1 MVKKDKNRNLNFF
14 KSTFII
20 AVILI
25 VMGLVTPTLLKSLKF
40 GLDLQGGFEVLYQVE
55 SLDGSKVT
63 KDMVTNTYKTISK
76 RIDALGVSEP
86 EIVVEGNDRIRVQ
99 LAGVT
104 EPAEARK
111 TLSSV
116 ASLSFRDSSDN
127 LLMSSDVLRPGSAK
141 VGQDEKGKPAVSLT
155 VSDKDK
161 FYKITKQISE
171 TKDKLIVIWLD
182 YNGTASYKNEAGKC
196 GGSNPAG
203 CLSAASVS
211 QGFAS
216 DVIIQGNF
224 TTDEVTELVSLIN
237 SGSLPTKLVEISS
250 KTVEASFGANS
261 LDLTARAGVIG
272 VISIMAVM
280 ILIYRFAGLMASV
293 GILIYTF
300 LTFVSFWLF
309 GGVLTLPGIAALV
322 IGIGMAVDSCV
333 ISFARIKD
341 ELKHD
346 IRLEGAYKKG
356 NENSFMAILDSNVT
370 TLISALILFTFGE
383 SSVKGF
389 ATMLIISTI
398 VTMVIMVFLTR
409 NLIGLFVKT
418 GLFDDKLNFFIGF
431 KKSKKVRKPID
442 FIKLRKPA
450 YIYMAILVIVGIVSL
465 STNKLTLGID
475 FKGGSSISIK
485 SETKLNVK
493 DLKSDIKE
501 LGYKLYDTEIIN
513 DKNITLKVQDSFK
526 EKQVLKTEKY
536 FNEKYKA
543 DTTIGVVSN
552 LVKRDL
558 VRNAVFAVILAIIGI
573 LLYVAARFRFSYAIT
588 AIIALLHD
596 AFVIIVAFSL
606 FKLEVTSIFIAA
618 ILSIIGFSVND
629 TIVSFDRVRETL
641 RNKNDGKAKSE
652 EELADVIN
660 EAINLTLTRSIITTL
675 LTLIPVV
682 MLILLGSNEII
693 NFNLAMFFGLIAG
706 VLSTIFIACQLWY
719 EIERHNIGKPAKK
732 KWYEEPD
739 EKPKKK
745 VKNAKIEKDNKK
757 EVTNSKKVV
766 KKKTK

>member
-1 MVKKDKNRNLNFF
+1 MVKRDKNKSFNFI

-20 AVILI
+20 AVILMAI
-25 VMGLVTPTLLKSLKF
+25 GLVTPTLLKNLKF

-55 SLDGSKVT
+55 SLNGEEVT
-63 KDMVTNTYKTISK
+63 TDMVTNTYKTISK

-86 EIVVEGNDRIRVQ
+86 EIVVEGKDRIRVQ

-104 EPAEARK
+104 DPAEARK

-116 ASLSFRDSSDN
+116 ASLTFRDSSDK
-127 LLMSSDVLRPGSAK
+127 LLMSSDVLKAGSAK
-141 VGQDEKGKPAVSLT
+141 VGQDASGNPAVSLT
-155 VSDKDK
+155 VSDKDE
-161 FYKITKQISE
+161 FYKVTKAISE
-171 TKDKLIVIWLD
+171 SKDKLIVIWLD
-182 YNGTASYKNEAGKC
+182 YDGTASYEKQAGKC
-196 GGSNPAG
+196 GGDNAEG
-203 CLSAASVS
+203 CLSAATVS

-224 TTDEVTELVSLIN
+224 TADEVTELVSLIN
-237 SGSLPTKLVEISS
+237 SGSLPTKLTEISS

-261 LDLTARAGVIG
+261 LVLTAKAGILG
-272 VISIMAVM
+272 VLGIMLVM
-280 ILIYRFAGLMASV
+280 IVIYRFAGFIASI

-341 ELKHD
+341 ELKEN

-356 NENSFMAILDSNVT
+356 NESSFMAILDSNVT
-370 TLISALILFTFGE
+370 TLISGLVLFVLGE

-409 NLIGLFVKT
+409 SLLGLFVKT
-418 GLFDDKLNFFIGF
+418 GMFDDKLNFFIGF
-431 KKSKKVRKPID
+431 KKGRKGLRPFN
-442 FIKLRKPA
+442 FIKIRKVI
-450 YIYMAILVIVGIVSL
+450 YVYMALLVLVGAVSL
-465 STNKLTLGID
+465 YTNKLTLGID
-475 FKGGSSISIK
+475 FKGGSSVSITSDEKLDADKLGSELEDMGYTLYNTEVISDN
-485 SETKLNVK
+485 NV
-493 DLKSDIKE
+493 I
-501 LGYKLYDTEIIN
+501 
-513 DKNITLKVQDSFK
+513 LKVEESFD
-526 EKQVLKTEKY
+526 ETQVLKTETY
-536 FNEKYKA
+536 FNDEYDA
-543 DTTIGVVSN
+543 TTTIGVVSN
-552 LVKRDL
+552 MVKKDLVK
-558 VRNAVFAVILAIIGI
+558 NAIMAVIVAIMAI
-573 LLYVAARFRFSYAIT
+573 LLYVSARFKFSYAIT
-588 AIIALLHD
+588 AVIALLHD

-606 FKLEVTSIFIAA
+606 LKLEVTSIFIAA

-641 RNKNDGKAKSE
+641 RNKNNGVIKSPK
-652 EELADVIN
+652 ELEDAIN
-660 EAINLTLTRSIITTL
+660 EAINSTLTRSIITTIM
-675 LTLIPVV
+675 TLVPVV
-682 MLILLGSNEII
+682 MLVFFGAHEII
-693 NFNLAMFFGLIAG
+693 NFNMAMFFGLIAG
-706 VLSTIFIACQLWY
+706 VLSTIFIACQLFY
-719 EIERHNIGKPAKK
+719 EIEIHKIGKPAKK

-745 VKNAKIEKDNKK
+745 IENKQLVTNKK
-757 EVTNSKKVV
+757 TNTS

>member
-1 MVKKDKNRNLNFF
+1 MVKRDKNNNFNF
-14 KSTFII
+14 IKSTLII

-25 VMGLVTPTLLKSLKF
+25 AMGLVTPTLLKNLKF

-55 SLDGSKVT
+55 SLNGEKVT
-63 KDMVTNTYKTISK
+63 TDMVTNTYKTISK
-76 RIDALGVSEP
+76 RIDSLGVSEP
-86 EIVVEGNDRIRVQ
+86 EIVVEGDDRIRVQ

-116 ASLSFRDSSDN
+116 ASLSFRDSSDK
-127 LLMSSDVLRPGSAK
+127 LLMSSDVLKAGSAK
-141 VGQDEKGKPAVSLT
+141 IGQDASGNPAVSLT
-155 VSDKDK
+155 ISDKDEFFK
-161 FYKITKQISE
+161 VTKEISQ

-182 YNGTASYKNEAGKC
+182 YDGTSSYEKQSGKC
-196 GGSNPAG
+196 GGDNAAG
-203 CLSAASVS
+203 CLSAATVS

-224 TTDEVTELVSLIN
+224 TSDEVSELVSLIN
-237 SGSLPTKLVEISS
+237 SGSLPTKLTEISS
-250 KTVEASFGANS
+250 KTVEASFGTNS
-261 LDLTARAGVIG
+261 LELTAKAGIMG
-272 VISIMAVM
+272 VTGIMLIM
-280 ILIYRFAGLMASV
+280 IIIYHFAGFVASV

-341 ELKHD
+341 ELKEN
-346 IRLEGAYKKG
+346 IRLEGAYRKG
-356 NENSFMAILDSNVT
+356 NQNSFMAILDSNLT
-370 TLISALILFTFGE
+370 TLISAIVLFILGE

-409 NLIGLFVKT
+409 NLLGLFVKT
-418 GLFDDKLNFFIGF
+418 GLFDNKLNFFIGF
-431 KKSKKVRKPID
+431 NQKKKIRKQFN
-442 FIKLRKPA
+442 FIKIRKFV
-450 YIYMAILVIVGIVSL
+450 YVYMALLIIVGTVSL
-465 STNKLTLGID
+465 FTNKLTLGID
-475 FKGGSSISIK
+475 FKGGSSIGITSDEKLDIDK
-485 SETKLNVK
+485 IESELE
-493 DLKSDIKE
+493 DM
-501 LGYKLYDTEIIN
+501 GYTLYESEIISDN
-513 DKNITLKVQDSFK
+513 SIILKVEESFN
-526 EKQVLKTEKY
+526 EEEVLKTETH
-536 FNEKYKA
+536 FNEEYKA
-543 DTTIGVVSN
+543 TTTIGVVSN
-552 LVKRDL
+552 MVKRDL
-558 VRNAVFAVILAIIGI
+558 VKNAIIAVIVAIIGI
-573 LLYVAARFRFSYAIT
+573 LLYVSSRFRFSYAIT

-606 FKLEVTSIFIAA
+606 LKLEVTSIFIAA

-641 RNKNDGKAKSE
+641 HNDNDGIIKSPKQLE
-652 EELADVIN
+652 DAIN
-660 EAINLTLTRSIITTL
+660 EAINLTLVRSIITTL
-675 LTLIPVV
+675 TTLIPVV
-682 MLILLGSNEII
+682 MLIFFGAHEII

-706 VLSTIFIACQLWY
+706 VLSTVFIACQLFY
-719 EIERHNIGKPAKK
+719 EIEIRRIGKPIKK

-745 VKNAKIEKDNKK
+745 DKKKIDKNKN
-757 EVTNSKKVV
+757 TT

>member
-431 KKSKKVRKPID
+431 KKSKK
-442 FIKLRKPA
+442 
-450 YIYMAILVIVGIVSL
+450 
-465 STNKLTLGID
+465 ST
-475 FKGGSSISIK
+475 
-485 SETKLNVK
+485 
-493 DLKSDIKE
+493 
-501 LGYKLYDTEIIN
+501 
-513 DKNITLKVQDSFK
+513 
-526 EKQVLKTEKY
+526 
-536 FNEKYKA
+536 
-543 DTTIGVVSN
+543 
-552 LVKRDL
+552 
-558 VRNAVFAVILAIIGI
+558 
-573 LLYVAARFRFSYAIT
+573 
-588 AIIALLHD
+588 
-596 AFVIIVAFSL
+596 
-606 FKLEVTSIFIAA
+606 
-618 ILSIIGFSVND
+618 
-629 TIVSFDRVRETL
+629 
-641 RNKNDGKAKSE
+641 
-652 EELADVIN
+652 
-660 EAINLTLTRSIITTL
+660 
-675 LTLIPVV
+675 
-682 MLILLGSNEII
+682 
-693 NFNLAMFFGLIAG
+693 
-706 VLSTIFIACQLWY
+706 
-719 EIERHNIGKPAKK
+719 
-732 KWYEEPD
+732 
-739 EKPKKK
+739 
-745 VKNAKIEKDNKK
+745 
-757 EVTNSKKVV
+757 
-766 KKKTK
+766 

>member
-1 MVKKDKNRNLNFF
+1 MVKRDKNKNFNF
-14 KSTFII
+14 IKSTFII
-20 AVILI
+20 AVILMA
-25 VMGLVTPTLLKSLKF
+25 MGLVTPTLLKSLKF

-55 SLDGSKVT
+55 SLNGDKVT
-63 KDMVTNTYKTISK
+63 TDMVTNTYKTISK

-86 EIVVEGNDRIRVQ
+86 EIVVEGDDRIRVQ

-104 EPAEARK
+104 DPAEARK

-116 ASLSFRDSSDN
+116 ASLSFRDSSDK
-127 LLMSSDVLRPGSAK
+127 LLMSSDVLKAGSAK
-141 VGQDEKGKPAVSLT
+141 VGQDSSGNPAVSLT
-155 VSDKDK
+155 VSDKDE
-161 FYKITKQISE
+161 FYKVTKEISE
-171 TKDKLIVIWLD
+171 SKDKLIVIWLD
-182 YNGTASYKNEAGKC
+182 YDGTSSYEKQAGKC
-196 GGSNPAG
+196 GGDNTAG
-203 CLSAASVS
+203 CLSAATVS

-237 SGSLPTKLVEISS
+237 SGSLPTKLSEISS

-261 LDLTARAGVIG
+261 LDLTAKAGILGVIG
-272 VISIMAVM
+272 IMLVM
-280 ILIYRFAGLMASV
+280 IVIYRFAGFIASI

-341 ELKHD
+341 ELREN

-370 TLISALILFTFGE
+370 TLISAIVLFILGE

-409 NLIGLFVKT
+409 NLLGLFVKT
-418 GLFDDKLNFFIGF
+418 GMFDDKLNFFIGF
-431 KKSKKVRKPID
+431 KKNSKKLRPFN
-442 FIKLRKPA
+442 FIKIRKFI
-450 YIYMAILVIVGIVSL
+450 YVYMALLVLVGAVSL
-465 STNKLTLGID
+465 FTNKLTLGID
-475 FKGGSSISIK
+475 FKGGSSVSITSDKKLDADKLGTELEDMGYTLYNTEVISDN
-485 SETKLNVK
+485 NV
-493 DLKSDIKE
+493 I
-501 LGYKLYDTEIIN
+501 
-513 DKNITLKVQDSFK
+513 LKVEESFD
-526 EKQVLKTEKY
+526 ETEVLKTETH
-536 FNEKYKA
+536 FNEEYDA
-543 DTTIGVVSN
+543 TTTIGVVSN
-552 LVKRDL
+552 MVKKDLVK
-558 VRNAVFAVILAIIGI
+558 NAIMAVIVAIMGI
-573 LLYVAARFRFSYAIT
+573 LLYVSARFKFSYAIT

-606 FKLEVTSIFIAA
+606 LKLEVTSIFIAA

-641 RNKNDGKAKSE
+641 RNKNDGVVKSPKDLE
-652 EELADVIN
+652 DAIN
-660 EAINLTLTRSIITTL
+660 EAINLTLVRSIITTL
-675 LTLIPVV
+675 TTLVPVV
-682 MLILLGSNEII
+682 MLILFGSHEII
-693 NFNLAMFFGLIAG
+693 NFNMAMFFGLIAG
-706 VLSTIFIACQLWY
+706 VLSTVFIACQLFY
-719 EIERHNIGKPAKK
+719 EIEIHKIGKPVKK

-745 VKNAKIEKDNKK
+745 VENKK
-757 EVTNSKKVV
+757 LVTDKKTNTS